1 MFFFCIGPLGLFGKN
16 HKNVNS
22 LYETKNQLRLFSKLH
37 FFRILEH
44 FFWARIRLRI
54 LYKKKIGKEHVDL
67 VDKNQRT
74 ALHWAASIGAAD
86 YVELLLKIGANA
98 NLPDAEGKLPLHW
111 ALSLQKSQDENEKG
125 FFVYKFDLFSL
136 LAL

>member
-1 MFFFCIGPLGLFGKN
+1 MYFL
-16 HKNVNS
+16 
-22 LYETKNQLRLFSKLH
+22 
-37 FFRILEH
+37 
-44 FFWARIRLRI
+44 
-54 LYKKKIGKEHVDL
+54 KKKIGKEHVDL

-111 ALSLQKSQDENEKG
+111 ALSLQKSQNENDKVWTFLHFLPIFWYNLLRFVGCFSPEYTLQMTLLRIKG
-125 FFVYKFDLFSL
+125 SYKKL
-136 LAL
+136 LSI

>member
-1 MFFFCIGPLGLFGKN
+1 M
-16 HKNVNS
+16 
-22 LYETKNQLRLFSKLH
+22 
-37 FFRILEH
+37 
-44 FFWARIRLRI
+44 
-54 LYKKKIGKEHVDL
+54 DL

-111 ALSLQKSQDENEKG
+111 ALSLQKSQDENEKV
-125 FFVYKFDLFSL
+125 FFLYKFDLFSF

>member
-1 MFFFCIGPLGLFGKN
+1 M
-16 HKNVNS
+16 
-22 LYETKNQLRLFSKLH
+22 
-37 FFRILEH
+37 
-44 FFWARIRLRI
+44 
-54 LYKKKIGKEHVDL
+54 DL

-111 ALSLQKSQDENEKG
+111 ALSLQKSQNEKVWTLLH
-125 FFVYKFDLFSL
+125 FLQNFWYNLFEICRVL
-136 LAL
+136 FA